1 MNNFVQEL
9 PHELENDLKLRILRS
24 LEVIEKS
31 QNWVG
36 TQLSVQSFPLAI
48 KNYAKTDL
56 LILLYQ
62 IYFDENCHKKPFFAL
77 NLYQSFL
84 NALIYNCF

>member
-31 QNWVG
+31 QDWVG
-36 TQLSVQSFPLAI
+36 TQLSVQSFSLAI

-56 LILLYQ
+56 LFLL
-62 IYFDENCHKKPFFAL
+62 
-77 NLYQSFL
+77 
-84 NALIYNCF
+84 